1 MATGVLS
8 YKESD
13 GLALN
18 VSLLYTVV
26 ALQVAVVD
34 GWLGVAMEDGE
45 SGEIIALDI
54 SQIERQFT
62 IPSGLDPAVG
72 AIVYVE
78 IADLTG
84 HTPDDSAY
92 STSAGSGKVAFYKA
106 TAAKDANH
114 VQTGIVLPNLAS

>member
-1 MATGVLS
+1 MATGELS

-13 GLALN
+13 GLAVN
-18 VSLLYTVV
+18 VNLLYTVA

-54 SQIERQFT
+54 SRIERQFT
-62 IPSGLDPAVG
+62 IPAGLDPAVG
-72 AIVYVE
+72 AIVYIEV
-78 IADLTG
+78 ADLTG

-92 STSAGSGKVAFYKA
+92 STSAGAGKVAFYKA
-106 TAAKDANH
+106 TAAKDGNN